1 MFNATEL
8 FVERLKDHLKLL
20 NRYLRYIFN
29 GHFMIALL
37 FMIVT
42 GAVYYQQWLS
52 TLSTEFPSSLVIAII
67 FGLLVCYN
75 PLQLFLKEPDK
86 VFLIVKETE
95 MQRYFLFGLLYN
107 YIFQLYIVLI
117 VIAVVSPLYTTMFMA
132 GGKEVILLT
141 IVILVFKA
149 WNMLINWNM
158 MKIRNNQ
165 LRIIDQVIR
174 ILISIAIF
182 YFIIMGALL
191 FAGITTGLF
200 FLIYLNNYVLARR
213 QNGLAW
219 DVLIENDEHRLG
231 SFYRIVSMFAN
242 VPEMKKRLKKRKV
255 LAAFVRKIIPFRNNT
270 TYDYLYRLTFIRSGD
285 YISMY
290 IRLII
295 IGSLAIIFIPNV
307 WLKVVLALLFIYMAN
322 FQMVTLFYHYRTT
335 IWIDL
340 YPVSDTVRKKA
351 FVTFMIQLTLIQTVI
366 FSVLFLFWLD
376 ISSFFLTLALGT
388 LFNYLFNYYYVKNR
402 IEKV

>member
-8 FVERLKDHLKLL
+8 FVDRLKDHLKLL

-42 GAVYYQQWLS
+42 GAIYYQKWLA
-52 TLSTEFPSSLVIAII
+52 TLSPDFPSSLVIAVI

-95 MQRYFLFGLLYN
+95 MQRYFLLGLLYN
-107 YIFQLYIVLI
+107 YIFQLYIVFV
-117 VIAVVSPLYTTMFMA
+117 VIAVVSPLYTAMFLA
-132 GGKEVILLT
+132 GSKEILFLT
-141 IVILVFKA
+141 LVILVFKA
-149 WNMLINWNM
+149 WNMLINWDM
-158 MKIRNNQ
+158 MKIRNN
-165 LRIIDQVIR
+165 RMRVIDQVIR
-174 ILISIAIF
+174 VLMSMAIF
-182 YFIIMGALL
+182 YFIIMEDLL

-200 FLIYLNNYVLARR
+200 FLIFLNNFVLSRR
-213 QNGLAW
+213 QHGLAW
-219 DVLIENDEHRLG
+219 DVLIENDAHRLG
-231 SFYRIVSMFAN
+231 SFYRTVSMFAN
-242 VPEMKKRLKKRKV
+242 VPEMKKRLKKRKL
-255 LAAFVRKIIPFRNNT
+255 LALFVNKVIPFKNRA

-285 YISMY
+285 YVSMY
-290 IRLII
+290 LRLII
-295 IGSLAIIFIPNV
+295 VGGLAIVFIPNV
-307 WLKVVLALLFIYMAN
+307 WLKIVLAILFIYMTN
-322 FQMVTLFYHYRTT
+322 FQMVTLFHHYRTT

-340 YPVSDTVRKKA
+340 YPVSDTVRKQA
-351 FVTFMIQLTLIQTVI
+351 FITFMVQLTLIQTII
-366 FSVLFLFWLD
+366 FAVLFIFWLD
-376 ISSFFLTLALGT
+376 FSSFFLTLALGT

>member
-1 MFNATEL
+1 MFNAKDL
-8 FVERLKDHLKLL
+8 YIDRFKDHLKLL

-37 FMIVT
+37 FMIIT

-52 TLSTEFPSSLVIAII
+52 TLSEDFPSALVIAVI

-107 YIFQLYIVLI
+107 YILQLYVVLV
-117 VIAVVSPLYTTMFMA
+117 VIAVVSPLYTTMFMV
-132 GGKEVILLT
+132 GSKEILLLT
-141 IVILVFKA
+141 LVILVFKA

-158 MKIRNNQ
+158 MKIRNNR
-165 LRIIDQVIR
+165 LRVIDQVIR
-174 ILISIAIF
+174 ILMSMAIF
-182 YFIIMGALL
+182 YFIIMGDLL

-200 FLIYLNNYVLARR
+200 FLIFLNNFVLTSR
-213 QNGLAW
+213 QHGLAW
-219 DVLIENDEHRLG
+219 DVLIENDAHRLG
-231 SFYRIVSMFAN
+231 NFYRTVSMFAN
-242 VPEMKKRLKKRKV
+242 VPEMKKRLKKRKL
-255 LAAFVRKIIPFRNNT
+255 LASLVNKAIPFKNNV

-285 YISMY
+285 YVSMY
-290 IRLII
+290 VRLII
-295 IGSLAIIFIPNV
+295 LGGLAIVFIPNV
-307 WLKVVLALLFIYMAN
+307 WLKIVLALLFIYMTN
-322 FQMVTLFYHYRTT
+322 FQMVTLFHHYRTT

-340 YPVSDTVRKKA
+340 YPVTDEVRKKS
-351 FVTFMIQLTLIQTVI
+351 FVTFMAQLTLIQTII
-366 FSVLFLFWLD
+366 FSVLFIFWLD
-376 ISSFFLTLALGT
+376 IPSFFLTLAIGT